1 MIAAQ
6 FKNWWISSKPKVK
19 VQSAILR
26 KVDDGEVERSK
37 VFFVGEKVRI
47 VTTLQ
52 RRVAD
57 KMSEMFHQTLSNIY
71 VCVKFKDMTTNK
83 LNVSTKV
90 TNIVCKVEKDVGFSI
105 FADTIVPDISSG
117 NVQIQVTLSL
127 PSCTSLNLTVSNR
140 SVSHLAKEEVV
151 LRNFMRDA
159 AGAFANVN
167 LQSKIVTIS
176 PIRTLKP
183 VRVHSV
189 HFVRVSSTRSI
200 CSIILESSYNCPVE
214 IYNVRCVRPNGML
227 QIENFKK
234 PVRMLPYERQ
244 SFELETFAEDFENVF
259 VRWGT
264 EHFLPNEFIEIFEKT
279 RQKSPRSDSKKCDVL
294 IELSL
299 PQSAKLHE
307 TVVVTVCVTNMS
319 GTVLKDAILS
329 SSECENASWMCLSP
343 RIKLSKLSCGVS
355 ERFELRFVKLC
366 EEHSHETNPISF
378 LAVDSTERKLVCDLN
393 FT

>member
-6 FKNWWISSKPKVK
+6 FGNWWISSKPKVK

-26 KVDDGEVERSK
+26 KIDEVERSN
-37 VFFVGEKVRI
+37 VFFVGERVRI
-47 VTTLQ
+47 ATTLP
-52 RRVAD
+52 RRETD
-57 KMSEMFHQTLSNIY
+57 KMSEVFQQTLSKIY
-71 VCVKFKDMTTNK
+71 VCVKFKDMSTNK

-105 FADTIVPDISSG
+105 FADTIVPEISSD

-127 PSCTSLNLTVSNR
+127 PSCTSLNLTASNR
-140 SVSHLAKEEVV
+140 SISHLSKEEVV

-167 LQSKIVTIS
+167 LQSKIITTS

-183 VRVHSV
+183 VRIHSV
-189 HFVRVSSTRSI
+189 HFVRVSSTKFV
-200 CSIILESSYNCPVE
+200 CSIVLESSYNCPVE

-264 EHFLPNEFIEIFEKT
+264 EQFLSNEFIEIFERT
-279 RQKSPRSDSKKCDVL
+279 RKKSPSGGSKKCDVL

-319 GTVLKDAILS
+319 GTILKDVVLS
-329 SSECENASWMCLSP
+329 SRECENASWMCLSP

-366 EEHSHETNPISF
+366 EEHLHETNPVSF
-378 LAVDSTERKLVCDLN
+378 LAVDSTERELVCDVH